1 MKKNAPYNRVMYAC
15 VNFYSNEGKIMIILK
30 KNISRAIN
38 KEKEK
43 VKKECEKKHKMKIEA
58 LRRKLEKDHAA
69 GIKNIKLSYEETIE
83 EKERELNRLR
93 NILERNY
100 RRYQQVRQREKYLD
114 DLSYEIEGV
123 VEKMVIGVQ
132 ESLQP
137 FYRTRAKVLTT
148 TKQSDKQ
155 HSKIKKLI
163 TINE

>member
-1 MKKNAPYNRVMYAC
+1 
-15 VNFYSNEGKIMIILK
+15 MIILK
-30 KNISRAIN
+30 KNISRTIN

-43 VKKECEKKHKMKIEA
+43 VKKECEKQHKVKVET
-58 LRRKLEKDHAA
+58 LRRKLEREHAN
-69 GIKNIKLSYEETIE
+69 GVKNIKSSYEETIE

-137 FYRTRAKVLTT
+137 FYRTRAKVFTAS
-148 TKQSDKQ
+148 KQSDKQ
-155 HSKIKKLI
+155 HNKVKNLLA
-163 TINE
+163 INK

>member
-1 MKKNAPYNRVMYAC
+1 MPGKNTG
-15 VNFYSNEGKIMIILK
+15 NEGKVMIILK

-43 VKKECEKKHKMKIEA
+43 VKKECEKQHKMKIAA

-69 GIKNIKLSYEETIE
+69 GIKNIKTSYEETIE
-83 EKERELNRLR
+83 EKERELNKLR

-132 ESLQP
+132 EALQP

-148 TKQSDKQ
+148 SKQSDKQ
-155 HSKIKKLI
+155 HSKIKKLL

>member
-1 MKKNAPYNRVMYAC
+1 
-15 VNFYSNEGKIMIILK
+15 MIIFK

-43 VKKECEKKHKMKIEA
+43 VKKECEKQQEMKIEA
-58 LRRKLEKDHAA
+58 LRRKLEKDHAD
-69 GIKNIKLSYEETIE
+69 GIKSIKSSYEETIE

-114 DLSYEIEGV
+114 DLSYEIENV

-137 FYRTRAKVLTT
+137 FYRTRAKVITT
-148 TKQSDKQ
+148 SKQSDKQ
-155 HSKIKKLI
+155 HNKIKNLLA
-163 TINE
+163 INE

>member
-1 MKKNAPYNRVMYAC
+1 
-15 VNFYSNEGKIMIILK
+15 MIILK
-30 KNISRAIN
+30 KNISRTIN

-43 VKKECEKKHKMKIEA
+43 MKKECEKQHKVKVET
-58 LRRKLEKDHAA
+58 LRRKLERDHAT
-69 GIKNIKLSYEETIE
+69 GVKNIKSSYEETIE
-83 EKERELNRLR
+83 EKERELDRLR

-148 TKQSDKQ
+148 SKQSDKQ
-155 HSKIKKLI
+155 HSKVKNLLA
-163 TINE
+163 INK

>member
-1 MKKNAPYNRVMYAC
+1 
-15 VNFYSNEGKIMIILK
+15 MIILK

-43 VKKECEKKHKMKIEA
+43 VKRECEKKQKMKIEA
-58 LRRKLEKDHAA
+58 LRIKLEKEHAA
-69 GIKNIKLSYEETIE
+69 GINSIKSSYEETIE

-123 VEKMVIGVQ
+123 VEKMIVGVQ

-137 FYRTRAKVLTT
+137 FYRTRAKVFTAS
-148 TKQSDKQ
+148 KQSDKQ
-155 HSKIKKLI
+155 HPKIKNLLA
-163 TINE
+163 INK

>member
-1 MKKNAPYNRVMYAC
+1 
-15 VNFYSNEGKIMIILK
+15 MIILK

-43 VKKECEKKHKMKIEA
+43 VKKECEKQEKMKIKA
-58 LRRKLEKDHAA
+58 LRIKLEKEHAA
-69 GIKNIKLSYEETIE
+69 GLSSIKSSYEETIE

-123 VEKMVIGVQ
+123 VEKMIIGVQ
-132 ESLQP
+132 ESIQP
-137 FYRTRAKVLTT
+137 FYRTRAKVFTVS
-148 TKQSDKQ
+148 KQSDKQ
-155 HSKIKKLI
+155 HSKVKNLL
-163 TINE
+163 TINK